1 MVDYEKLYHLMV
13 DAAELALEA
22 LENEDPQR
30 ARQILI
36 TAEQE
41 AEERYISSAE

>member
-13 DAAELALEA
+13 DATENAIEA
-22 LENEDPQR
+22 LEKGDPEK

-36 TAEQE
+36 AAELE
-41 AEERYISSAE
+41 AEEQYIASVD